1 MQIKIDPTDIAI
13 LEVLQ
18 EDGRLSVSE
27 VGRRIGLSHP
37 ATSERIKRLE
47 ERGIIT
53 GYRAQVDPQALGL
66 AMQALLRL
74 KTSHENI
81 PRALELFAETPE
93 IVNVDRVTGED
104 CFVLRVIV
112 PRPVDLEQIVD
123 TIARLGP
130 VTTAVVLCQHGAK
143 PVSRQLIRSTGTME

>member
-18 EDGRLSVSE
+18 EDGRLPVSE
-27 VGRRIGLSHP
+27 VGRRIGLSQP

-53 GYRAQVDPQALGL
+53 GYSAQVDPQALGL

-74 KTSHENI
+74 RTAHENI
-81 PRALELFAETPE
+81 SRALKLFAETPE

-112 PRPVDLEQIVD
+112 PRPVDLERIVD

-130 VTTAVVLCQHGAK
+130 VTTAVVLRQYGAK
-143 PVSRQLIRSTGTME
+143 PVSRQLIRSTGTSE

>member
-27 VGRRIGLSHP
+27 VGRRIGLSQP

-53 GYRAQVDPQALGL
+53 GYRALVDPQALGL

-112 PRPVDLEQIVD
+112 PRPVDLERIVD

-130 VTTAVVLCQHGAK
+130 VTTAVVLRQHGAK